1 MTGAEHAVA
10 RQTVNVS
17 VALESEVAACSVF
30 GETQLSVAHT
40 LSAAVGQ
47 RKRRV
52 LSLPKA
58 LHFVTS

>member
-30 GETQLSVAHT
+30 GETQLSVAH
-40 LSAAVGQ
+40 LGLFQFDMKEV
-47 RKRRV
+47 
-52 LSLPKA
+52 
-58 LHFVTS
+58 